1 VADASDTTKRTAG
14 GEGALI
20 GALASLL
27 EPLARLAVARG
38 LPHAPVEDLLKA
50 AFVEAARRAQ
60 PPSAGTRIV
69 SRVATATGLTRRE
82 VTRLLEAPRGAPAVR
97 PAPAT
102 QVFTRWIA
110 DPRLRDRKGQPR
122 PLRRQGPAPS
132 FEALARAVTQDVH
145 PRSLLEELLRLGL
158 VAEDGDEVRVLRDS
172 VVPEAGSDRALAFV
186 GSNVGDHLRGAID
199 NVLADAPPHLEQAVF
214 ADRLSDESMA
224 TFRTLAKA
232 QWQALLA
239 ATVPQLQALVDADRA
254 AGRERNQRVR
264 LGIYAYQ
271 TPMDPEPE
279 PSPPEPARRRGTSA
293 AAALAATKRP
303 RPRPR
308 KDT

>member
-1 VADASDTTKRTAG
+1 MTDEHGTAG
-14 GEGALI
+14 NESGQGALV
-20 GALASLL
+20 GALAALL
-27 EPLARLAVARG
+27 EPIARLAVARG
-38 LPHAPVEDLLKA
+38 LRCASVDDLLKA

-60 PPSAGTRIV
+60 PPTAGTRIV

-82 VTRLLEAPRGAPAVR
+82 VTRLLGAAHARPAVR

-110 DPRLRDRKGQPR
+110 DPRLRDRQGRPR
-122 PLRRQGPAPS
+122 PLRRQGAAPS

-145 PRSLLEELLRLGL
+145 PRSLLDELVRLGL
-158 VAEDGDEVRVLRDS
+158 VAEHDDEVHVLRDS
-172 VVPEAGSDRALAFV
+172 VVPAGGSDRALAFV
-186 GSNVGDHLRGAID
+186 GSNVGDHLRAAID

-224 TFRTLAKA
+224 AFRTLARA
-232 QWQALLA
+232 QWQALLS
-239 ATVPQLQALVDADRA
+239 ATVPQLQALVDADRE

-271 TPMDPEPE
+271 TPMDPATEP
-279 PSPPEPARRRGTSA
+279 PSPESARRRGKSA
-293 AAALAATKRP
+293 AAAPSAAKRP
-303 RPRPR
+303 RRSPR